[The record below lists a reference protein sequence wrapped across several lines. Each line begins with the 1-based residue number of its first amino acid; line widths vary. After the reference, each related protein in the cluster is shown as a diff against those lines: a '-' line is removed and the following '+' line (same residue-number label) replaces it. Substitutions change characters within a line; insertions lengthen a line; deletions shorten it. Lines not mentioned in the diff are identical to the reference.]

1 MRDKT
6 WGESTMYLIAS
17 TVKWQNVSW
26 YTDIKNRFSDGD
38 VITIDVA
45 NTKTYFNGSEDR
57 TLHTL
62 GNQWDKFLL
71 PPGDTTIQLMPSSWA
86 KPFACEVNL
95 KEAWL

>member
-26 YTDIKNRFSDGD
+26 YTDIKNRFSNGD

-45 NTKTYFNGSEDR
+45 NTKTYFNGNEDR

-71 PPGDTTIQLMPSSWA
+71 PPGDTIIQLMPSSWA
-86 KPFACEVNL
+86 QPFACEVEIR
-95 KEAWL
+95 EAWL